1 MGFLDGLGG
10 LFGGMGGA
18 GAAGAGAAGAG
29 AAAGTAGVSM
39 GLSLIPSAVG
49 LVSGLLQ
56 TAHAKKLAQQN
67 QFPTQTVGSEYYQN
81 QALAQ
86 RAAQSGMPAQQYNNQ
101 MNQINQGQA
110 NGMAG
115 LQGRGSAVGGIGAL
129 TARTDQA
136 GANLNAQDATM
147 RMNNLKGLMQANATI
162 GQQKQSAFDWNQKQ
176 QYSNNAAAARNY
188 QGAGMQNM
196 MNSAQD
202 LGKLG
207 VLGQLG
213 YWGGNVHSQGLT
225 PKVNTNSASV
235 NNNLMGDA
243 MGYGKKFS
251 GVDSF
256 NAPQNT
262 Y

>member
-1 MGFLDGLGG
+1 MDWSN
-10 LFGGMGGA
+10 LFGGMGGT
-18 GAAGAGAAGAG
+18 GTT
-29 AAAGTAGVSM
+29 AAAGIAASPLSM
-39 GLSLIPSAVG
+39 GLSLIPSAAG
-49 LVSGLLQ
+49 LVTGMLQ
-56 TAHAKKLAQQN
+56 TAHAKKLAAAN
-67 QFPTQTVGSEYYQN
+67 PYPTQTVGSEYYQN

-202 LGKLG
+202 IGKLG

-225 PKVNTNSASV
+225 PKVNTNSVSV
-235 NNNLMGDA
+235 NSNLMG
-243 MGYGKKFS
+243 YGL
-251 GVDSF
+251 DQ
-256 NAPQNT
+256 APQLNFSS
-262 Y
+262 

>member
-56 TAHAKKLAQQN
+56 TAHAKKLAAAN

-213 YWGGNVHSQGLT
+213 YWGGNVNSQGLT

-235 NNNLMGDA
+235 NNNLMG
-243 MGYGKKFS
+243 YGL
-251 GVDSF
+251 GQ
-256 NAPQNT
+256 APQLNFSS
-262 Y
+262 

>member
-1 MGFLDGLGG
+1 MDWSN
-10 LFGGMGGA
+10 LFGGMGGT
-18 GAAGAGAAGAG
+18 GTT
-29 AAAGTAGVSM
+29 AAAGIAASPLSM
-39 GLSLIPSAVG
+39 GLSLIPSAAG
-49 LVSGLLQ
+49 LVTGMLQ
-56 TAHAKKLAQQN
+56 TAHAKKLAAAN
-67 QFPTQTVGSEYYQN
+67 PYPTQTVGSEYYQN

-162 GQQKQSAFDWNQKQ
+162 GQQKQAAFDWNQKQ

-196 MNSAQD
+196 MNGIQD
-202 LGKLG
+202 VGKLG
-207 VLGQLG
+207 TLINSNNQFQQNQKRLRDQGSMP
-213 YWGGNVHSQGLT
+213 WGGNLQGFGDQLG
-225 PKVNTNSASV
+225 
-235 NNNLMGDA
+235 NN
-243 MGYGKKFS
+243 Y
-251 GVDSF
+251 
-256 NAPQNT
+256 QNNV
-262 Y
+262 

>member
-1 MGFLDGLGG
+1 MDFSGLGG
-10 LFGGMGGA
+10 LFGGAGGA
-18 GAAGAGAAGAG
+18 GALAGGAATAGA
-29 AAAGTAGVSM
+29 SM

-56 TAHAKKLAQQN
+56 SEHAKKLAAAN
-67 QFPTQTVGSEYYQN
+67 PRPTQTVGAEYYQN

-110 NGMAG
+110 NGMMG
-115 LQGRGSAVGGIGAL
+115 LQGRGAAVGGIGAL
-129 TARTDQA
+129 TARSDQA
-136 GANLNAQDATM
+136 GQNLNAQDATM

-162 GQQKQSAFDWNQKQ
+162 GQQKSAAFDWNQKQ
-176 QYSNNAAAARNY
+176 QYGEQAAAARNY
-188 QGAGMQNM
+188 AGAGMQNI

-213 YWGGNVHSQGLT
+213 YWGGNVHSGLT
-225 PKVNTNSASV
+225 PSVNTNSGSV
-235 NNNLMGDA
+235 NNNLMGYA
-243 MGYGKKFS
+243 MQQ
-251 GVDSF
+251 
-256 NAPQNT
+256 APQFGS
-262 Y
+262 

>member
-1 MGFLDGLGG
+1 MDWSN
-10 LFGGMGGA
+10 LFGGMGGT
-18 GAAGAGAAGAG
+18 GTT
-29 AAAGTAGVSM
+29 AAAGIAASPLSM
-39 GLSLIPSAVG
+39 GLSLIPSAAG
-49 LVSGLLQ
+49 LVTGMLQ
-56 TAHAKKLAQQN
+56 TAHAKKLAAAN
-67 QFPTQTVGSEYYQN
+67 PYPTQTVGSEYYQN

-188 QGAGMQNM
+188 QGAGMHNM
-196 MNSAQD
+196 MNGIQD
-202 LGKLG
+202 EIGRAH
-207 VLGQLG
+207 V
-213 YWGGNVHSQGLT
+213 
-225 PKVNTNSASV
+225 
-235 NNNLMGDA
+235 
-243 MGYGKKFS
+243 
-251 GVDSF
+251 
-256 NAPQNT
+256 
-262 Y
+262 

>member
-1 MGFLDGLGG
+1 MGLFDGLGG
-10 LFGGMGGA
+10 LFGGAA
-18 GAAGAGAAGAG
+18 GAAGAAGGAAGA
-29 AAAGTAGVSM
+29 AAAPLSM

-49 LVSGLLQ
+49 LIGGLLQ

-67 QFPTQTVGSEYYQN
+67 LFPTQQVGSEYYQN

-86 RAAQSGMPAQQYNNQ
+86 RQAQSGMPAQQYNNQ

-136 GANLNAQDATM
+136 GANLNAQDASM
-147 RMNNLKGLMQANATI
+147 RTNNLKGLMQANATI
-162 GQQKQSAFDWNQKQ
+162 GQQKQAAFDWNQKQ

-188 QGAGMQNM
+188 QGAGTQNIF
-196 MNSAQD
+196 NAAQD
-202 LGKLG
+202 VGKLG

-213 YWGGNVHSQGLT
+213 YWGGNVHNRMPVGSEPNVGSMTGL
-225 PKVNTNSASV
+225 NFNSIGSA
-235 NNNLMGDA
+235 A
-243 MGYGKKFS
+243 
-251 GVDSF
+251 
-256 NAPQNT
+256 
-262 Y
+262 